1 MDLCGEW
8 EPPQRV
14 QIKKEKK
21 FMNRGK
27 MKKVLALMLTFIFV
41 ISATA
46 CGGATKF
53 DAEAYVR
60 GVMDANYKQK

>member
-27 MKKVLALMLTFIFV
+27 MKIYRGRKAGIQGY
-41 ISATA
+41 A
-46 CGGATKF
+46 CK
-53 DAEAYVR
+53 D
-60 GVMDANYKQK
+60 

>member
-27 MKKVLALMLTFIFV
+27 MVTVQRLTGLKKT
-41 ISATA
+41 
-46 CGGATKF
+46 
-53 DAEAYVR
+53 D
-60 GVMDANYKQK
+60 GVD